1 MTTPTTF
8 HKVSPPVYF
17 ASWSTAADPPP
28 DDPGIGTEPEG
39 PPVYPEEGGY
49 MLLDTLMTR
58 IDQGRCLLCGS
69 WTHQAW
75 VCNDFA
81 R

>member
-1 MTTPTTF
+1 MTTPTL
-8 HKVSPPVYF
+8 
-17 ASWSTAADPPP
+17 ASWSTYADPPP
-28 DDPGIGTEPEG
+28 PDPGIDTEPPE
-39 PPVYPEEGGY
+39 PPVYPEDNGY

-69 WTHQAW
+69 WTHAAYN
-75 VCNDFA
+75 CNNFA

>member
-1 MTTPTTF
+1 
-8 HKVSPPVYF
+8 
-17 ASWSTAADPPP
+17 
-28 DDPGIGTEPEG
+28 
-39 PPVYPEEGGY
+39 

-69 WTHQAW
+69 WTHAAYN
-75 VCNDFA
+75 CNNFA

>member
-1 MTTPTTF
+1 MNAPTL
-8 HKVSPPVYF
+8 
-17 ASWSTAADPPP
+17 ASWSTYAADPPP
-28 DDPGIGTEPEG
+28 GGIDTEPEL
-39 PPVYPEEGGY
+39 PPVYPEDNGY

-69 WTHQAW
+69 RLHTAW
-75 VCNDFA
+75 LCNDFA